1 MLRFSLVRAPLVALS
16 LALSLAAAAP
26 PAHADADLSRAYDV
40 TLGQVFARSLE
51 RDLATM
57 ALITEWDAPI
67 TVDYDAAA
75 DRLEIEI
82 LGARSEASSAKD
94 SLDRFRRELLTI
106 SLARANERYGT
117 DVTKSQCQ
125 IVYRNR
131 QKWEAV
137 IRYRDGRYEVPK

>member
-1 MLRFSLVRAPLVALS
+1 MLRFPLAPAVLVAASLVLS
-16 LALSLAAAAP
+16 LAPAP
-26 PAHADADLSRAYDV
+26 VHADSDLAQAYEV
-40 TLGQVFARSLE
+40 TLGHVFAQSLE
-51 RDLATM
+51 RDIATM

-67 TVDYDAAA
+67 TVDYNAAA

-82 LGARSEASSAKD
+82 LGARSEATNAKN

-106 SLARANERYGT
+106 SLARANERHGA
-117 DVTKSQCQ
+117 DVSKEQLQ

-131 QKWEAV
+131 QKWESV